1 MSDSEGTRT
10 PVTGQQTGKTGNNT
24 GPSTK
29 KNSLEEVLLKE
40 LLQKNSQW
48 QQAKKILIKLR
59 HDLAVYRQV
68 MACHTE
74 ALVLINR
81 QQEIIYANPCF
92 CKMTEHGLHW
102 LKEKKLGQLIK
113 SVDNG
118 QFLDVIL
125 DKVMQQGCQHAVITF
140 KGSTPDPA
148 PVSMTITET
157 DIKGEKID
165 GFVCQFSAHNAPVV
179 LSRQKK
185 TSSYSYDALTR
196 LPDRPSFRTYFSKC
210 LQRAAKE
217 KSRAG
222 LLFIDFDHFKRINQM
237 LGPDFG
243 DKLLCRITEIL
254 YRYAQEAGL
263 DFVSRL
269 SGDEFAIILPSLTN
283 SSQPGELAD
292 TILKRFQKPVTIRN
306 RDIYITPSIG
316 ISLFPEH
323 GKTPSELLRNADTA
337 MDIAKSHGGNR
348 SCFWEKNLNSRAAQH
363 LHLEND
369 LRQAVTQ
376 SKLINFYQ
384 PQIDLTTGEII
395 GMEALA
401 RWEHP
406 VQGII
411 SPVIFIPIAE
421 TTGLIDKLCLDLV
434 RLACEE
440 GRRWRDMGYTKFVLA
455 VNISGRLLYRK
466 DLFDIIMEHIE
477 STGFPATSLELEFT
491 ESVLIENMDNT
502 IELIKNCRKQG
513 IKLAIDDFGTGYSS
527 LSYLQRLAVD
537 KIKIDRSFIMDV
549 TTNAGDAAITMAII
563 AIAKKLNF
571 KVLAEGVE
579 TEEQLFFLQ
588 ANQCDESQGF
598 LFSRPIDF
606 NQMTGLLMRDASI
619 ALKHKRIID
628 KFFSIKAERR

>member
-1 MSDSEGTRT
+1 MSDSECRQP
-10 PVTGQQTGKTGNNT
+10 PVTGQQPDKTGDENE
-24 GPSTK
+24 PATK

-40 LLQKNSQW
+40 LLQKSNQW

-59 HDLAVYRQV
+59 HDLTVYRQV
-68 MACHTE
+68 TACHTE
-74 ALVLINR
+74 PLVLIN
-81 QQEIIYANPCF
+81 QHQKIIYANPCF
-92 CKMTEHGLHW
+92 CKMTGHGLHW
-102 LKEKKLGQLIK
+102 LMEKKLGQLIEP
-113 SVDNG
+113 VENG
-118 QFLDVIL
+118 QLLENLLDNVSE
-125 DKVMQQGCQHAVITF
+125 QGDQETVLRF
-140 KGSTPDPA
+140 QDSDQRSA

-165 GFVCQFSAHNAPVV
+165 GFVCRFSTHNAPVV
-179 LSRQKK
+179 STEPKEI
-185 TSSYSYDALTR
+185 SHYSYDALTC
-196 LPDRPSFRTYFSKC
+196 LPDRPSFHAYFTKC
-210 LQRAAKE
+210 LDRAKKE

-222 LLFIDFDHFKRINQM
+222 LLFIDLDHFKRINQM

-254 YRYAQEAGL
+254 NRYAREAGL

-269 SGDEFAIILPSLTN
+269 SGDEFAIILPSLVNT
-283 SSQPGELAD
+283 SQPGELAD
-292 TILKRFQKPVTIRN
+292 AILKRFQKPVTVENRN
-306 RDIYITPSIG
+306 IYITPSIG

-323 GKTPSELLRNADTA
+323 GDIPSELLRNADKA
-337 MDIAKSHGGNR
+337 MEIAKSRGGNR
-348 SCFWEKNLNSRAAQH
+348 SCFWEENLDSQAAQN

-369 LRQAVTQ
+369 LRKAVARC
-376 SKLINFYQ
+376 KLINFYQ
-384 PQIDLTTGEII
+384 PQIDLTTGKII

-406 VQGII
+406 EQGII

-440 GRRWRDMGYTKFVLA
+440 GRKWRDMGYTKFIMA

-466 DLFDIIMEHIE
+466 DLFEIIMAHVE
-477 STGFPATSLELEFT
+477 STGFPPTSLELEFT

-502 IELIKNCRKQG
+502 IELINKCRKQG

-598 LFSRPIDF
+598 LFSKPINF
-606 NQMTGLLMRDASI
+606 NQMTSLLMRDSSI
-619 ALKHKRIID
+619 ALKHKRILD
-628 KFFSIKAERR
+628 KFFSIKAQRP